1 MNAPHDWFLTQ
12 NICIQKTPEMTGM
25 NKAITPSLAKRPPL
39 EHLLDLIDS
48 GELGPGSRLTETDL
62 ATRLGISRTPVRE
75 ALHRLHAMGLAEHG
89 PQRGLIVAHLT
100 YDQTRQLFAVREGLE
115 GMATRLAAEH
125 ATRAEINVLREL
137 VAADRNHTDPVELQ
151 ARNKILHRQI
161 VQASHN
167 QFMIETLNN
176 LRIHMSLLPGST
188 YSLPERIESAQR
200 GHEEI
205 VEAIAQGDG
214 ERAEQAARRH
224 IAEGYQF
231 RLKMIAGT

>member
-1 MNAPHDWFLTQ
+1 MDTVITQ
-12 NICIQKTPEMTGM
+12 
-25 NKAITPSLAKRPPL
+25 SLPRRSPL
-39 EHLLDLIDS
+39 DHLLDLIDG
-48 GELGPGSRLTETDL
+48 GELGPVSRLTETDL
-62 ATRLGISRTPVRE
+62 AQRLGISRTPVRE

-89 PQRGLIVAHLT
+89 PQRGLIVAHLS
-100 YDQTRQLFAVREGLE
+100 YDQIRQLFAVREGLE

-125 ATRAEINVLREL
+125 ATRAEVNVLREL
-137 VAADRNHTDPVELQ
+137 VEEDRQFTDPVQLQ

-167 QFMIETLNN
+167 QFMIEALNN

-188 YSLPERIESAQR
+188 YTRPERVDSAQR

-214 ERAEQAARRH
+214 ERAERAARAH

-231 RLKMIAGT
+231 RLKMIAEA

>member
-1 MNAPHDWFLTQ
+1 MNEVIIPP
-12 NICIQKTPEMTGM
+12 IV
-25 NKAITPSLAKRPPL
+25 KRPPL

-48 GELGPGSRLTETDL
+48 GELAPGSRLTEMEL
-62 ATRLGISRTPVRE
+62 AKRLGISRTPVRE

-125 ATRAEINVLREL
+125 ATHAEINVLREL
-137 VAADRNHTDPVELQ
+137 VAEDRLYTDPTQLQ
-151 ARNKILHRQI
+151 SRNKILHRQI
-161 VQASHN
+161 AQASHN
-167 QFMIETLNN
+167 QFMIEALSN

-188 YSLPERIESAQR
+188 YSCPDRIESAQR
-200 GHEEI
+200 DHEEI

-214 ERAEQAARRH
+214 ERAERAARAH

-231 RLKMIAGT
+231 RLKMLAQS